1 MPERLI
7 LIGFEHS
14 VYTWIVRLALKEF
27 GFEADYVEANPF
39 ADPPDPVL
47 PRYTPLGR
55 VPVLMHGDFR
65 LTETAAIL
73 RYLDR
78 LATGPSWQ
86 PTTAKALARMDQVIG
101 VGDADVYPI
110 LVRQV
115 FSHGYYWP
123 VVLNEPG
130 SQDLLKQGLVRAAPC
145 LSVLEGIAAEG
156 LQLVPGQRSLA
167 DFHLAPMMSYALRV
181 PELAALLPGYP
192 ALHGWWEQ
200 TSEWLALRRTDP
212 LADIPGQE

>member
-7 LIGFEHS
+7 LIGFEYS

-27 GFEADYVEANPF
+27 GLEANYVEANPF

-78 LATGPSWQ
+78 LASGPSRQ
-86 PTTAKALARMDQVIG
+86 PGTAKALARMDQAIG
-101 VGDADVYPI
+101 IGDADVYRI

-115 FSHGYYWP
+115 FSNGYYWP
-123 VVLNEPG
+123 VVLKEPG
-130 SQDLLKQGLVRAAPC
+130 SQEVLTQGLARAAPC
-145 LSVLEGIAAEG
+145 LSVLEEIAAEG
-156 LQLVPGQRSLA
+156 LQLAPGQRSLA

-192 ALHGWWEQ
+192 ALQGWWEQ
-200 TSEWLALRRTDP
+200 TSEWQALRRTDP